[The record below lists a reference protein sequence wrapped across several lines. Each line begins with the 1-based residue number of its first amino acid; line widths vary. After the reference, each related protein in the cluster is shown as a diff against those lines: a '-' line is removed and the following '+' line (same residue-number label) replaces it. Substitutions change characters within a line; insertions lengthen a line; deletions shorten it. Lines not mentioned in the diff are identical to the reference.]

1 MESRINYTLVGL
13 FVVLLFAGL
22 IIFAFWLGKYGGQQQ
37 ADYYHVYM
45 KESVAGLS
53 TDSSVKYRGVDVG
66 VVETIGLNPDN
77 SEQVFLLL
85 RVDQN
90 TPVKVDTVATL
101 KSFGLTGLVYVELEG
116 GSKDAPLLTAS
127 GNSSIAEIPART
139 STFERFS
146 ESLTQLTDKTVL
158 ALDKFDRLLS
168 DENLNHVN
176 SILIETK
183 ALAEEFNAQL
193 RGLTGLID
201 GGKRMGQS
209 ASQAFDQIK
218 LVSARVKK
226 MAEGVEKSSAQ
237 LSSSIRVDVHKS
249 LESFNQVLYELNI
262 LAGDLQ
268 RTTEVIEA
276 SPADL
281 LFKRST
287 PKPGPG
293 EQGYNE
299 K

>member
-13 FVVLLFAGL
+13 FVVLLCTGL
-22 IIFAFWLGKYGGQQQ
+22 IIFAFWLGKHGGQQE

-53 TDSSVKYRGVDVG
+53 ADSSVKYRGVDVG
-66 VVETIGLNPDN
+66 VVEAIGLNPDN

-85 RVDQN
+85 RVEHN

-116 GSKDAPLLTAS
+116 GSMEAPLLKAE
-127 GNSSIAEIPART
+127 GNRIAEIPART
-139 STFERFS
+139 SAFERFS

-168 DENLNHVN
+168 DENINHVN
-176 SILIETK
+176 AILFETK
-183 ALAEEFNAQL
+183 ALANEFNAQL
-193 RGLTGLID
+193 RGFTDLID
-201 GGKRMGQS
+201 GGKKLEQS
-209 ASQAFDQIK
+209 ASQTFAQIT
-218 LVSARVKK
+218 VASAQVKK

-237 LSSSIRVDVHKS
+237 LSSGIRDDVHKS
-249 LESFNQVLYELNI
+249 LESFNQLLYELNI
-262 LAGDLQ
+262 LAGNLQ
-268 RTTEVIEA
+268 RTAQVIET
-276 SPADL
+276 SPGDL

-293 EQGYNE
+293 EQGYHE

>member
-13 FVVLLFAGL
+13 FVVLLFSGL
-22 IIFAFWLGKYGGQQQ
+22 ITFAFWLGKNGGQQET
-37 ADYYHVYM
+37 DYYHVYM

-53 TDSSVKYRGVDVG
+53 ADSSVKYRGVDVG
-66 VVETIGLNPDN
+66 VVEKIGLNPDN

-85 RVDQN
+85 RVERG

-116 GSKDAPLLTAS
+116 GSREAALLKAEGDAV
-127 GNSSIAEIPART
+127 AEIPART

-176 SILIETK
+176 SVLLATKGAVEEFETQLQGFAALVEGGK
-183 ALAEEFNAQL
+183 QAENSASRAFEQLALAS
-193 RGLTGLID
+193 
-201 GGKRMGQS
+201 GQ
-209 ASQAFDQIK
+209 I
-218 LVSARVKK
+218 KK

-237 LSSSIRVDVHKS
+237 LSSGIRVDVHKS
-249 LESFNQVLYELNI
+249 LESFNQLLYELNI
-262 LAGDLQ
+262 LTGSLQ
-268 RTTEVIEA
+268 RTTQAIEA
-276 SPADL
+276 SPGDL
-281 LFKRST
+281 LFKHST

>member
-1 MESRINYTLVGL
+1 MESRVNYTLVGL
-13 FVVLLFAGL
+13 FVVLLASGL

-66 VVETIGLNPDN
+66 VVETIGLNRDN

-85 RVDQN
+85 RVEPN

-116 GSKDAPLLTAS
+116 GSRNAPLLTTTD
-127 GNSSIAEIPART
+127 GSIAEIPARI

-146 ESLTQLTDKTVL
+146 ESVTQLTDKTLV

-168 DENLNHVN
+168 DENINHVN

-183 ALAEEFNAQL
+183 ALAEGFNAQL
-193 RGLTGLID
+193 SGLTGLID

-209 ASQAFDQIK
+209 ASQAFDQIRV
-218 LVSARVKK
+218 VSARVQK

-249 LESFNQVLYELNI
+249 LASFNQVLYELNI

-268 RTTEVIEA
+268 RATQEIEA
-276 SPADL
+276 NPADL
-281 LFKRST
+281 LFKRSA

-293 EQGYNE
+293 EPGYHE

>member
-13 FVVLLFAGL
+13 FVVLLASGL

-66 VVETIGLNPDN
+66 VVETIGLNRDN

-85 RVDQN
+85 RVEPN

-116 GSKDAPLLTAS
+116 GSRSAPLLTTTD
-127 GNSSIAEIPART
+127 GSIAEIPARI

-146 ESLTQLTDKTVL
+146 ESVTQLTDKTLV

-168 DENLNHVN
+168 DENINHVN

-183 ALAEEFNAQL
+183 ALAEGFNAQL
-193 RGLTGLID
+193 SGLTGLID

-209 ASQAFDQIK
+209 ASQAFDQIRV
-218 LVSARVKK
+218 VSARVQK

-249 LESFNQVLYELNI
+249 LASFNQVLYELNI

-268 RTTEVIEA
+268 RATQEIEA
-276 SPADL
+276 NPADL
-281 LFKRST
+281 LFKRSA

-293 EQGYNE
+293 EPGYHE

>member
-1 MESRINYTLVGL
+1 MESKINYTLVGL
-13 FVVLLFAGL
+13 FVVVLLSGL
-22 IIFAFWLGKYGGQQQ
+22 IIFAFWLVKHGGQQT

-66 VVETIGLNPDN
+66 VVEKIGLNPDN

-85 RVDQN
+85 RVEHD

-116 GSKDAPLLTAS
+116 GSMAAPLLTTE
-127 GNSSIAEIPART
+127 GGRIAEIPART

-168 DENLNHVN
+168 DENLNHIN
-176 SILIETK
+176 TILFETK
-183 ALAEEFNAQL
+183 GVAESFNAQL
-193 RGLTGLID
+193 QGFTDLVND
-201 GGKRMGQS
+201 GKRMGQD
-209 ASQAFDQIK
+209 ASLAFEQVSLASDQ
-218 LVSARVKK
+218 VKK
-226 MAEGVEKSSAQ
+226 MAVGVEMSSAQ
-237 LSSSIRVDVHKS
+237 LSSGIREDVHNS
-249 LESFNQVLYELNI
+249 LASFNQLLYELNI
-262 LAGDLQ
+262 LTGSLQ
-268 RTTEVIEA
+268 RTTEAIEA
-276 SPADL
+276 SPGDL
-281 LFKRST
+281 LFKHST
-287 PKPGPG
+287 PRPGPG

>member
-13 FVVLLFAGL
+13 FVVLLCTGL
-22 IIFAFWLGKYGGQQQ
+22 IIFAFWLGKHGGQQE

-53 TDSSVKYRGVDVG
+53 ADSSVKYRGVDVG
-66 VVETIGLNPDN
+66 VVEAIGLNPDN

-85 RVDQN
+85 RVEHN

-116 GSKDAPLLTAS
+116 GSMEAPLLKAE
-127 GNSSIAEIPART
+127 GNRIAEIPART
-139 STFERFS
+139 SAFERFS

-168 DENLNHVN
+168 DENINHVN
-176 SILIETK
+176 AILFETK
-183 ALAEEFNAQL
+183 ALANEFNAQM
-193 RGLTGLID
+193 RGFTDLID
-201 GGKRMGQS
+201 GGKKLEQS
-209 ASQAFDQIK
+209 ASQTFAQIT
-218 LVSARVKK
+218 VASAQVKK

-237 LSSSIRVDVHKS
+237 LSSGIRDDVHKS
-249 LESFNQVLYELNI
+249 LESFNQLLYELNI
-262 LAGDLQ
+262 LAGNLQ
-268 RTTEVIEA
+268 RTAQVIET
-276 SPADL
+276 SPGDL

-293 EQGYNE
+293 EQGYHE

>member
-13 FVVLLFAGL
+13 FVVLLASGL

-66 VVETIGLNPDN
+66 VVETIGLNRDN

-85 RVDQN
+85 RVEPN

-116 GSKDAPLLTAS
+116 GSRSAPLLTTTD
-127 GNSSIAEIPART
+127 GSIAEIPARI

-146 ESLTQLTDKTVL
+146 ESVTQLTDKTLV

-168 DENLNHVN
+168 DENINHVN

-183 ALAEEFNAQL
+183 ALTEGFNAQL
-193 RGLTGLID
+193 SGLTGLID

-209 ASQAFDQIK
+209 ASQAFDQIRV
-218 LVSARVKK
+218 VSARVQK

-249 LESFNQVLYELNI
+249 LASFNQVLYELNI

-268 RTTEVIEA
+268 RATQEIEA
-276 SPADL
+276 NPADL
-281 LFKRST
+281 LFKRSA

-293 EQGYNE
+293 EPGYHE